1 LKVQNE
7 NLEVSD
13 ERLAASN
20 RALPKNL
27 CDKCIANTNDDEE
40 TRKLL
45 EYLYLD
51 VKVRSPDEVSSP
63 PCRFKIWPTNLL
75 IRNDVSRFKILRM
88 RN

>member
-13 ERLAASN
+13 ERLAASS
-20 RALPKNL
+20 RALPKDL
-27 CDKCIANTNDDEE
+27 CDTCISGKNDDEE

-51 VKVRSPDEVSSP
+51 VKVRSPDE
-63 PCRFKIWPTNLL
+63 I
-75 IRNDVSRFKILRM
+75 
-88 RN
+88 